1 VAVYRKNF
9 FAQVQSG
16 VKPLAPMLRAAINQ
30 ELISAQHFTGKWAD
44 VGTPQRLNEL
54 NKKS

>member
-1 VAVYRKNF
+1 
-9 FAQVQSG
+9 VQSG
-16 VKPLAPMLRAAINQ
+16 VKPLAPMLRVAINQ